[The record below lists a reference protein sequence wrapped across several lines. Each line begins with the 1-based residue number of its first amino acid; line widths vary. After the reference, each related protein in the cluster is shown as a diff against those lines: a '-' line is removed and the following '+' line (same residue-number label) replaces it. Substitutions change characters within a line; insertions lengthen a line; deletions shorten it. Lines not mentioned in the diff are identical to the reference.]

1 MILSFKTKEKRRLR
15 LKKSKPAE
23 GVPLSHIR
31 DRSLPA
37 VREKLLLKSIQRD
50 TAEKHSPKK

>member
-1 MILSFKTKEKRRLR
+1 MPSLR

-23 GVPLSHIR
+23 GVRLSHIR

-37 VREKLLLKSIQRD
+37 VREKLLLKSIHQD
-50 TAEKHSPKK
+50 TAVEHSPKR